1 MSYTYDNVGN
11 VLSVTDS
18 INGTVDN
25 TTSHQF
31 DALNR
36 MTVNSQ
42 GNKRVDYT
50 YNAISQVT
58 NKKRYSDSTGT
69 NLVAETNHTYDTL
82 NRLTNI
88 THSKGATNITSYT
101 QTYDAG
107 SKITRITS
115 KDGSSTYTYDNTDQ
129 LVGADYNYQT
139 DENYTYDANGNR
151 TNTGYV
157 TGVNNQLLSDSKY
170 SYGYDAVGNRS
181 YRIDK
186 ITNEVTYYS
195 WDIRDRLTGIR
206 VINALGEVIRTANYV
221 YDVYDQRIAKIV
233 DLDGDGLGAATTE
246 RFVYGSN
253 QNIAL
258 VFDGNGTLTHRYL
271 FANGID
277 QIEADEQVTT
287 GTTLWAL
294 TDHLGSVRDVVD
306 NSGVSQNHI
315 VYDAFGNIT
324 SQSNSSVVFRNTYTG
339 QEFDPESGLFSYGGR
354 YYDPFNGKFIQE
366 DKIGFKGK
374 DTNLSRYVGNNSINY
389 TDPKGTDAYDIL
401 NKADQFF
408 GSFSRVVTFGA
419 TDIIRENFYGDK
431 VNNNQTGTFA
441 NLGTGAGVVATFLL
455 GAGAPST
462 LARGASFS
470 SRLAQG
476 YTAIGSGIGS
486 FQSTTNII
494 NGCATPLDALSFAPA
509 VGFASKNIFK
519 FLDGIRSR
527 TIFRAVS
534 NAELDDIANFG
545 FRPNPNGRGYE
556 TGKLFA
562 PTIEEAAQ
570 FGKNNYRFDSIPNTI
585 VKVEVPNRVL
595 KEALTFTADRMTAIS
610 IPTNQLNSLKG
621 KALNYNPY
629 IK

>member
-1 MSYTYDNVGN
+1 LTFDSTYRYTYDLDGRVLSISNQGTPNVPTTIMSYTYDNVGN

-69 NLVAETNHTYDTL
+69 NLVAETNHTYDSL

-88 THSKGATNITSYT
+88 THSKGATNIASYT

-107 SKITRITS
+107 SKITGITS
-115 KDGSSTYTYDNTDQ
+115 SADGSSTYTYDNTDQ

-157 TGVNNQLLSDSKY
+157 TGVNNQLLEDSKY
-170 SYGYDAVGNRS
+170 RYEYDKVGNRTK
-181 YRIDK
+181 RTDK
-186 ITNEVTYYS
+186 STNEVTEYS

-258 VFDGNGTLTHRYL
+258 VFDGNGLLKNRYL

-277 QIEADEQVTT
+277 QIEADEQLAI

-306 NSGVSQNHI
+306 NSGTVQNHI

-324 SQSNSSVVFRNTYTG
+324 SQSNSSVIFRYGYTAR
-339 QEFDPESGLFSYGGR
+339 EFDGESGLQYNRARYIDTFTGR
-354 YYDPFNGKFIQE
+354 FISEDP
-366 DKIGFKGK
+366 IGFAAG
-374 DTNLSRYVGNNSINY
+374 DTNLNRYVFNQPITR
-389 TDPKGTDAYDIL
+389 TDPSGFESTELTALLNFTRAGDGTAMSARIYLTPSRSRGAAY
-401 NKADQFF
+401 
-408 GSFSRVVTFGA
+408 
-419 TDIIRENFYGDK
+419 
-431 VNNNQTGTFA
+431 
-441 NLGTGAGVVATFLL
+441 
-455 GAGAPST
+455 
-462 LARGASFS
+462 ARGAAWFD
-470 SRLAQG
+470 
-476 YTAIGSGIGS
+476 AITISGQVKGAS
-486 FQSTTNII
+486 H
-494 NGCATPLDALSFAPA
+494 
-509 VGFASKNIFK
+509 VG
-519 FLDGIRSR
+519 D
-527 TIFRAVS
+527 
-534 NAELDDIANFG
+534 E
-545 FRPNPNGRGYE
+545 
-556 TGKLFA
+556 
-562 PTIEEAAQ
+562 
-570 FGKNNYRFDSIPNTI
+570 
-585 VKVEVPNRVL
+585 
-595 KEALTFTADRMTAIS
+595 
-610 IPTNQLNSLKG
+610 
-621 KALNYNPY
+621 
-629 IK
+629 

>member
-1 MSYTYDNVGN
+1 MTSSTAEQLFDSNGNVTRTITNTYNAAGELTQISDPDSTYRYTYDLDGRVLSISNQGTPNVPTTIMSYTYDNVGN
-11 VLSVTDS
+11 TLSVTDR

-88 THSKGATNITSYT
+88 THSKGANTIASYT
-101 QTYDAG
+101 QSYDAD
-107 SKITRITS
+107 SKITGITS
-115 KDGSSTYTYDNTDQ
+115 SADGSSTYTYDKTDQ

-157 TGVNNQLLSDSKY
+157 TGINNRLLEDTKY
-170 SYGYDAVGNRS
+170 RYVYDKVGNRTK
-181 YRIDK
+181 RTDK
-186 ITNEVTYYS
+186 STNEVTEYS

-258 VFDGNGTLTHRYL
+258 VFDGNGLLKNRYL

-277 QIEADEQVTT
+277 QIEADEQVAT

-306 NSGVSQNHI
+306 NSGVNQNHI

-324 SQSNSSVVFRNTYTG
+324 SQSNSSVIFRFGYTAR
-339 QEFDPESGLFSYGGR
+339 ELDKESGLQYNRARYLENGRFISEDPTGFGGG
-354 YYDPFNGKFIQE
+354 DL
-366 DKIGFKGK
+366 
-374 DTNLSRYVGNNSINY
+374 NLYRYVVNSPTIL
-389 TDPKGTDAYDIL
+389 TDPSGLIPKLYPAHPECVIL
-401 NKADQFF
+401 ANRIKALEEKIE
-408 GSFSRVVTFGA
+408 RKY
-419 TDIIRENFYGDK
+419 R
-431 VNNNQTGTFA
+431 
-441 NLGTGAGVVATFLL
+441 
-455 GAGAPST
+455 
-462 LARGASFS
+462 
-470 SRLAQG
+470 
-476 YTAIGSGIGS
+476 
-486 FQSTTNII
+486 
-494 NGCATPLDALSFAPA
+494 
-509 VGFASKNIFK
+509 
-519 FLDGIRSR
+519 
-527 TIFRAVS
+527 
-534 NAELDDIANFG
+534 ELDQDKHG
-545 FRPNPNGRGYE
+545 LDEDCPNSG
-556 TGKLFA
+556 GK
-562 PTIEEAAQ
+562 PGGSRQ
-570 FGKNNYRFDSIPNTI
+570 GHRDTI
-585 VKVEVPNRVL
+585 VKLE
-595 KEALTFTADRMTAIS
+595 EALKNLEDLYS
-610 IPTNQLNSLKG
+610 KKCSGTNPAPKPSPVPAPENKPPELNPNLNPSEILKG
-621 KALNYNPY
+621 FILFIPFFKS
-629 IK
+629 ITQ

>member
-36 MTVNSQ
+36 MTVNTQ

-69 NLVAETNHTYDTL
+69 NLVAETNHTYDSL
-82 NRLTNI
+82 NRLTKI
-88 THSKGATNITSYT
+88 THSKGATNIASYT

-107 SKITRITS
+107 SKITGITS
-115 KDGSSTYTYDNTDQ
+115 SADGSSTYTYDKTDQ
-129 LVGADYNYQT
+129 LTGADYNYQT

-157 TGVNNQLLSDSKY
+157 TGINNRLLEDSKY
-170 SYGYDAVGNRS
+170 RYEYDKVGNRTK
-181 YRIDK
+181 RTDK
-186 ITNEVTYYS
+186 STNEVTEYS

-233 DLDGDGLGAATTE
+233 DLDGDGSGAATTE

-258 VFDGNGTLTHRYL
+258 VFDGNGLLKNRYL

-277 QIEADEQVTT
+277 QIEADEQLTT

-306 NSGVSQNHI
+306 NSGVNQNHI

-324 SQSNSSVVFRNTYTG
+324 SQTNSSVIFRNSYTG
-339 QEFDPESGLFSYGGR
+339 QEFDPESGLFNYGSR
-354 YYDPFNGKFIQE
+354 PYDPYNGKFIQE
-366 DKIGFKGK
+366 DKIGFAAG
-374 DTNLSRYVGNNSINY
+374 DVNLSRYVFNSPVIFVDPSGYEGENILSPVVKGIGYIGGAIGAYLYNQAQNGLNNLVNQFIAKPAPPDPRPLTFPLPSPKPVEPLINKPPKPVVQRLEGFNLDSPIERILEGIRNFPNCDGLKFPPFSAIDRNPNQDQQLTKGEIEKLKKGGYDIHDMKGKENSSKRDLYKDKEGNIY
-389 TDPKGTDAYDIL
+389 VKPKG
-401 NKADQFF
+401 
-408 GSFSRVVTFGA
+408 GR
-419 TDIIRENFYGDK
+419 
-431 VNNNQTGTFA
+431 
-441 NLGTGAGVVATFLL
+441 
-455 GAGAPST
+455 
-462 LARGASFS
+462 
-470 SRLAQG
+470 
-476 YTAIGSGIGS
+476 GSG
-486 FQSTTNII
+486 
-494 NGCATPLDALSFAPA
+494 
-509 VGFASKNIFK
+509 
-519 FLDGIRSR
+519 
-527 TIFRAVS
+527 
-534 NAELDDIANFG
+534 E
-545 FRPNPNGRGYE
+545 E
-556 TGKLFA
+556 TGVNINEL
-562 PTIEEAAQ
+562 
-570 FGKNNYRFDSIPNTI
+570 
-585 VKVEVPNRVL
+585 
-595 KEALTFTADRMTAIS
+595 
-610 IPTNQLNSLKG
+610 
-621 KALNYNPY
+621 
-629 IK
+629 